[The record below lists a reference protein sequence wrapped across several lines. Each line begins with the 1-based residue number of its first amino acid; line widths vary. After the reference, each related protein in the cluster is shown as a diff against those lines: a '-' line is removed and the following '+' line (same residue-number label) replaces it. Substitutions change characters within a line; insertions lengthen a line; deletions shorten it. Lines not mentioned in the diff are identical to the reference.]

1 MEGVWQSYVSFYE
14 FEAKI
19 YFNFAKTQ
27 VRGRIKKNYLLTS
40 KEGNVLIQSFQI
52 H

>member
-14 FEAKI
+14 FEAEI
-19 YFNFAKTQ
+19 YFNFAKTLVQ
-27 VRGRIKKNYLLTS
+27 GKLKNYLLTS